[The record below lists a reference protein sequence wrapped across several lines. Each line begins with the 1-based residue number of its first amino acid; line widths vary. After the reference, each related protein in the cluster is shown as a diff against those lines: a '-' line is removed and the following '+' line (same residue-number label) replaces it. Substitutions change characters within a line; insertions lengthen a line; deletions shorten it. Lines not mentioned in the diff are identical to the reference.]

1 MKTDTALSQAMANS
15 THGLRENF
23 DGYVKQW
30 QERQKSNGVLNG
42 SADTGKGANALVEE
56 VKDNLDSQGESRPK
70 TKILGYGTSVAV
82 D

>member
-1 MKTDTALSQAMANS
+1 MKTDKALAQAMANS

-23 DGYVKQW
+23 DRYVKQW
-30 QERQKSNGVLNG
+30 QDRQKTNGAINSPGNVE
-42 SADTGKGANALVEE
+42 KGANALVEE
-56 VKDNLDSQGESRPK
+56 VKDNLEAQGETRPK